1 MAELIKI
8 VFGMWTQVVTRKHV
22 LDGGSG
28 PHVWRGKFWGQKGA
42 GRGHAGRCP
51 AVDVLK
57 MTQQGTEPVRCR
69 IGCSRW
75 GAYWHNL
82 ANTIEPFVWV
92 CGSDTA
98 SCQTTLTSC
107 LNDTY
112 YDFVLLTFCSWCM
125 NFFCDFLSRRTSC
138 LTQPR
143 DTLIRLSY
151 SRYLSAS
158 CLAWFCVNNVS
169 WDFCQQ

>member
-1 MAELIKI
+1 MDLGGHKEACIRCGFRSPCVNGEILRAKRGRPRTCREMSSSRCTQNDSAGAE
-8 VFGMWTQVVTRKHV
+8 R
-22 LDGGSG
+22 
-28 PHVWRGKFWGQKGA
+28 VW
-42 GRGHAGRCP
+42 
-51 AVDVLK
+51 
-57 MTQQGTEPVRCR
+57 CR

-82 ANTIEPFVWV
+82 ANTIEPFV

-98 SCQTTLTSC
+98 SCQTTLTTC

-112 YDFVLLTFCSWCM
+112 YDFVLWTCCSWCM

-138 LTQPR
+138 LIQPR

-151 SRYLSAS
+151 SRYFNAS
-158 CLAWFCVNNVS
+158 CLAWICVRTM
-169 WDFCQQ
+169 